1 MSGSHAIRSEGNTI
15 YFRVRGTIDE
25 ADIQI
30 LIDLGDSL
38 AAQHGQF
45 WVLVYAQEMTTITT
59 EARRLAVK
67 NPNLSNL
74 AGGAVVGA
82 SLATR
87 TIFTL
92 INRAMNLLGG
102 IHVRSTFVQSEEEAK
117 AWLAGQQPK
126 PAAT

>member
-59 EARRLAVK
+59 EARRLGGMRRRREGTIAVAYDL
-67 NPNLSNL
+67 P
-74 AGGAVVGA
+74 AGG
-82 SLATR
+82 R
-87 TIFTL
+87 RI
-92 INRAMNLLGG
+92 
-102 IHVRSTFVQSEEEAK
+102 
-117 AWLAGQQPK
+117 AGV
-126 PAAT
+126 